1 MIVLQAVRERKRYEA
16 ELAKPMLKDKLS
28 QTGWKIKDNFMKRQN
43 AFIDDKDR
51 VDVFDS
57 AQANVSVEK
66 GGILA
71 VVDND
76 HKSGDSDEVIILE
89 Y

>member
-1 MIVLQAVRERKRYEA
+1 
-16 ELAKPMLKDKLS
+16 MLKDKLS
-28 QTGWKIKDNFMKRQN
+28 QTGWKLKDNFLKRQN
-43 AFIDDKDR
+43 AFIDEKDR

-57 AQANVSVEK
+57 PQANVPVEK

-76 HKSGDSDEVIILE
+76 RKSGDSDEVVVLE

>member
-1 MIVLQAVRERKRYEA
+1 
-16 ELAKPMLKDKLS
+16 MLKDKLS
-28 QTGWKIKDNFMKRQN
+28 QTGWKLKDNFLKRQN
-43 AFIDDKDR
+43 AFIEDKDR

-57 AQANVSVEK
+57 AQANVPVEK

-71 VVDND
+71 IVNND
-76 HKSGDSDEVIILE
+76 KLSGDSDEVIILE

>member
-1 MIVLQAVRERKRYEA
+1 
-16 ELAKPMLKDKLS
+16 MLKDKLS
-28 QTGWKIKDNFMKRQN
+28 QTGWKLKDNFLKRQN
-43 AFIDDKDR
+43 AFIDEKDR

-57 AQANVSVEK
+57 AQANVPVEK

-76 HKSGDSDEVIILE
+76 RKSGDSDEVVVLE

>member
-1 MIVLQAVRERKRYEA
+1 M
-16 ELAKPMLKDKLS
+16 
-28 QTGWKIKDNFMKRQN
+28 
-43 AFIDDKDR
+43 
-51 VDVFDS
+51 DVFDS

-71 VVDND
+71 VVD
-76 HKSGDSDEVIILE
+76 KSRISDDSDEVVILE